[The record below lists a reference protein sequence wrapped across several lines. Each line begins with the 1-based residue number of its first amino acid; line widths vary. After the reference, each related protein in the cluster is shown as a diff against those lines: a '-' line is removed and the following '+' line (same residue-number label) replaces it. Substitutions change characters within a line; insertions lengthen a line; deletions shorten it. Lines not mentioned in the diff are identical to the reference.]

1 MDSTEPQPL
10 IQAMHEQK
18 IFILPSFISPAAIGY
33 IVSTELE
40 TTVAA
45 TMYPAKFI
53 MLQNNKTRG
62 TFDSRA
68 ALRNTPLNS

>member
-10 IQAMHEQK
+10 IQAMHEAK
-18 IFILPSFISPAAIGY
+18 DLHSSPFHPHAAIGY

-45 TMYPAKFI
+45 TMYPAKFK

-62 TFDSRA
+62 TFGSRA